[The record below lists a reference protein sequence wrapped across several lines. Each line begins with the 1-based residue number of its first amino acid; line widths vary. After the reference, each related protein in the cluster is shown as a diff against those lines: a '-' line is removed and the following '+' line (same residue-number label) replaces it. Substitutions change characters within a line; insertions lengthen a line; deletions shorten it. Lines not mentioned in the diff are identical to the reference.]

1 MKNLYTGVDLIEIS
15 RLAQLAERIRQRF
28 YQRVFTPA
36 ELLESNDRLESLAGK
51 FAAKEAV
58 AKALGCG
65 IGPIHWQDIEIQ
77 KNNQGQPELFLYGP
91 ALAKANE
98 FRITSWSI
106 SISHTRI
113 YAVAFAVALSE
124 VKP

>member
-15 RLAQLAERIRQRF
+15 RLAQLAEGIRQRF

-65 IGPIHWQDIEIQ
+65 IGPIHWQDIEVR
-77 KNNQGQPELFLYGP
+77 KNDQGQPELFLHGP
-91 ALAKANE
+91 AVEKSNE
-98 FRITSWSI
+98 LGITSWSI
-106 SISHTRI
+106 SISHTRV